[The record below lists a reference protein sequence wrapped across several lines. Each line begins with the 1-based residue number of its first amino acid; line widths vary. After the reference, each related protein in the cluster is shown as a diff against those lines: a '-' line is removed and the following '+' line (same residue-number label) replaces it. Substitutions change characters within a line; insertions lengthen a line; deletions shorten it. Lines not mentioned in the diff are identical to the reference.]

1 MNSIN
6 IIEKFVNN
14 DDACT
19 EYLCRLRWNK
29 TPQCPYCGST
39 KTGIRK
45 KEVRRRMRLR
55 CHSCNKAFSPTVNTI
70 MHGTRLPL
78 WKWFVAISLL
88 AEAKKSISSR
98 QLARHL
104 GITVKSAYNLSQRI
118 RKGLLD
124 MSSPVLKGI
133 VEIDETYIGGKP
145 KYTKH
150 EKVHK
155 RGQGTDKTMV

>member
-1 MNSIN
+1 M
-6 IIEKFVNN
+6 
-14 DDACT
+14 
-19 EYLCRLRWNK
+19 
-29 TPQCPYCGST
+29 
-39 KTGIRK
+39 
-45 KEVRRRMRLR
+45 
-55 CHSCNKAFSPTVNTI
+55 
-70 MHGTRLPL
+70 

-155 RGQGTDKTMV
+155 RGRGTDKTMV